1 MKIKFIPWN
10 EISTKIERQREQEK
24 TGSKKHTKKKKHFV
38 SKHLRNQMAQKVW
51 QALRNMIKKI
61 TKAFRY

>member
-24 TGSKKHTKKKKHFV
+24 TESEKHTKKTFCFKTFAK
-38 SKHLRNQMAQKVW
+38 SNGAEGLAGTEK
-51 QALRNMIKKI
+51 
-61 TKAFRY
+61 YD